1 MSRNYVTTN
10 VIINGTINGTIKMTE
25 LEQIVLS
32 EIKMNPYV
40 TREKMEKKYGR
51 SSRTFQRVL
60 DSLKEKM
67 IIERVGS
74 HKTGYWKVL
83 K

>member
-1 MSRNYVTTN
+1 MLQE
-10 VIINGTINGTIKMTE
+10 K
-25 LEQIVLS
+25 
-32 EIKMNPYV
+32 
-40 TREKMEKKYGR
+40 KMEKKYGR